1 MRLDSGLDDAAFVGE
16 YDGLDAVPQA
26 ELGQYP
32 ADMDF
37 HRALGQEQAGRDL
50 AVGQAGGDTGEDV
63 LLAAGE
69 GLPYLDGVLAA
80 GWFGRLGGGELADE
94 AAGGGRP
101 QDGATD

>member
-1 MRLDSGLDDAAFVGE
+1 MNQNGSLRGQVRNRLGVGGPVRRGRAGGYQPGFVGE

-69 GLPYLDGVLAA
+69 GLPYLGGVLAA
-80 GWFGRLGGGELADE
+80 G
-94 AAGGGRP
+94 
-101 QDGATD
+101 